1 MFGRLPILAEIL
13 TAMECHTVIKSH
25 FCLTGL
31 LPPRGTEV
39 LRT

>member
-1 MFGRLPILAEIL
+1 MLYRLPILAEIL
-13 TAMECHTVIKSH
+13 TATECRTVIESH

-31 LPPRGTEV
+31 LPLRGTEV